1 MKKETSFWEN
11 LNKSWKYTKGCRKYL
26 LGYSIISFLQIILN
40 VLLPIM
46 IASLILNITDSAI
59 GQIILSAVY
68 IFIINAIIS
77 FLLYFKSRFSV
88 NFVQITINNLQMAL
102 AKETLK
108 IEMTEFDTASSG
120 IFINRLSKDTEEVS
134 NIFQDFILTISSLI
148 SKIGILISI
157 LILNKY
163 LFIYA
168 ICTSIIM
175 FFINKRRVYQQG
187 IIQSQVKKLEEK
199 RTSFVGELVRGV
211 KDIKVMNA
219 EKNILNKASNSINDV
234 INKSIEVRKTRDIYR
249 LLSNVLGNIV
259 DLMFI
264 IFSCFLL
271 MKSLLTIPVFIIIYN
286 YQPHIKDLFSKL
298 GQFLE
303 NKKMFV
309 ISANRIY
316 EIIDDKKFKKEK
328 FGSTKL
334 RNVKGNVEFK
344 NVQFGYNHDYPILKD
359 VSFKIEANEI
369 VAFVGKSGVGKST
382 IFNLIVKLYNVDNG
396 KILID
401 GLNINDLDCESLRN
415 SLSIITQN
423 PYIFNF
429 SIKDNLLLA
438 RENATFEEIR
448 NVCKIACI
456 DDFIM
461 SLPKKYDTQLGENGI
476 ILSGGQKQRLAI
488 ARALLMNTKIILFDE
503 ATSSLDNETQKEIQ
517 DAINNLNGKYTIL
530 IIAHRLS
537 TVIKCDR
544 IYVMDDGK
552 IIASGK
558 HSSLMK
564 KCKEY
569 KNLYEKELL

>member
-68 IFIINAIIS
+68 IFMINAIIS

-219 EKNILNKASNSINDV
+219 EKSILNKASNSINDV

-382 IFNLIVKLYNVDNG
+382 IFNLIAKLYNVDNG

-401 GLNINDLDCESLRN
+401 GLNINDLDCE
-415 SLSIITQN
+415 SIITQN